1 MRSSFVSPKAWPI
14 WALALSAAMLAGA
27 HAFEHLGRML
37 PCPLCLRQREV
48 FWGAIT
54 VAAIGIGLIRFW
66 PSDRLK
72 ITVNMI
78 LCLVFLTGAVVAGY
92 HTGVEWNWWEGPQS
106 CSGGGA
112 PDMTDNFQGLNLD
125 RKFATV
131 SCSDAAWRWE
141 RGNLEH
147 SQRGRGYG
155 MDSSRVRTRRAT
167 SGLFLLASTWPDSAQ

>member
-1 MRSSFVSPKAWPI
+1 
-14 WALALSAAMLAGA
+14 
-27 HAFEHLGRML
+27 ML

-131 SCSDAAWRWE
+131 SCSDAAWRMF
-141 RGNLEH
+141 GV
-147 SQRGRGYG
+147 SMAGYNTLI
-155 MDSSRVRTRRAT
+155 SVALAAISA
-167 SGLFLLASTWPDSAQ
+167 LFSLQALNSAPLPDEEID